1 MTAPP
6 EPELSEAQVRA
17 GYPELTR
24 CVHCGVLDPATE
36 RVIIADEGA
45 VLLTVWLHVNCRAH
59 WKPPQPLQY
68 QHSGRYRVP
77 YRPVV
82 PLPPRG

>member
-24 CVHCGVLDPATE
+24 CVHCGELDPGTE
-36 RVIIADEGA
+36 RVIMADEPA
-45 VLLTVWLHVNCRAH
+45 VLLTVLLPPDRRAH
-59 WKPPQPLQY
+59 
-68 QHSGRYRVP
+68 
-77 YRPVV
+77 
-82 PLPPRG
+82 